1 MKNLATT
8 LLTAALLL
16 ATATAAQQ
24 ASPETSPDRRSGQT
38 SAQSTPP
45 QSGTQSTAPRT
56 AQEQTNL
63 QGGSPDSTLPGR
75 VTGATPTQVQ
85 QALDRQL
92 PANAQVTASVA
103 DDGSL
108 KLTGIVRSQADKAK
122 AEQIAKGSSNKTVN
136 NQIQVKSGSNWDEKP
151 KN

>member
-1 MKNLATT
+1 MKNLATS

-16 ATATAAQQ
+16 ATAAAQQ
-24 ASPETSPDRRSGQT
+24 ASPQTNPDRRSGQT
-38 SAQSTPP
+38 SAQSSPT
-45 QSGTQSTAPRT
+45 QSGTQSTVPSS
-56 AQEQTNL
+56 AQEQTNP
-63 QGGSPDSTLPGR
+63 QGGSPDSALPGR

-92 PANAQVTASVA
+92 PANAHVTASVA

-108 KLTGIVRSQADKAK
+108 KLTGIVRSEADKAK
-122 AEQIAKGSSNKTVN
+122 AEQIAKESTNKTVN
-136 NQIQVKSGSNWDEKP
+136 NQIQVKSASNWDEKP

>member
-1 MKNLATT
+1 MKKLATT
-8 LLTAALLL
+8 LVTATLLL
-16 ATATAAQQ
+16 ATAAAQQ
-24 ASPETSPDRRSGQT
+24 ASPEANPDRRSGQT
-38 SAQSTPP
+38 STQSSPT
-45 QSGTQSTAPRT
+45 QSGTQSTVPGA
-56 AQEQTNL
+56 AQEQTNP

-108 KLTGIVRSQADKAK
+108 KLTGIVRSEADKAK
-122 AEQIAKGSSNKTVN
+122 AEQIAKESTIKTVN